1 MINNAGVMRQKKEE
15 MVDGLEIDATA
26 ATTMQRHNSSSNGNS
41 SNATAATHATAK
53 TYTTTNHVIN
63 IMICGRK
70 ENKFDAATV
79 TTQQQCKCNSSN
91 DATAKTN
98 TTTNNV
104 INIVICGRKENKFM
118 QQQ

>member
-1 MINNAGVMRQKKEE
+1 MIW
-15 MVDGLEIDATA
+15 
-26 ATTMQRHNSSSNGNS
+26 
-41 SNATAATHATAK
+41 
-53 TYTTTNHVIN
+53 
-63 IMICGRK
+63 GRK

-79 TTQQQCKCNSSN
+79 TTQQQCNSSN

>member
-1 MINNAGVMRQKKEE
+1 MWIF
-15 MVDGLEIDATA
+15 
-26 ATTMQRHNSSSNGNS
+26 
-41 SNATAATHATAK
+41 
-53 TYTTTNHVIN
+53 TTTNHVIN

-79 TTQQQCKCNSSN
+79 TTQQQCNSSN

-104 INIVICGRKENKFM
+104 INIMICGRKENKFDAATVTTAATTTDTTAAM
-118 QQQ
+118 QQQQCNSSNKAVTQ